1 MAHTKD
7 SNPNAGWEERKA
19 TLSMDEQHKMG
30 QCPSCGSSVERTR
43 VARGYSAD
51 GKECWLME
59 AMGMKHL
66 KWIPLLPEFNAQD
79 SFAFVKRTMEARQ
92 TGYPFVIK
100 LQRARADA

>member
-19 TLSMDEQHKMG
+19 TLSMDELHKLG
-30 QCPSCGSSVERTR
+30 QCPSCGSSVERVR

-59 AMGMKHL
+59 ATGMPL
-66 KWIPLLPEFNAQD
+66 KWIPLLPEFSVQN

-100 LQRARADA
+100 LQRARAVA

>member
-7 SNPNAGWEERKA
+7 RNPNAGVEERKA
-19 TLSMDEQHKMG
+19 TRSMDELYKLG
-30 QCPSCGSSVERTR
+30 ACPTCGSQVQKVR
-43 VARGYSAD
+43 VTRGYSAQ
-51 GKECWLME
+51 GKECWLAE
-59 AMGMKHL
+59 GSCPSL

>member
-19 TLSMDEQHKMG
+19 TLSMDELHKLG
-30 QCPSCGSSVERTR
+30 QCPSCGSSVERVR

-59 AMGMKHL
+59 ATGMRL
-66 KWIPLLPEFNAQD
+66 KWIPLLPEFSVQD
-79 SFAFVKRTMEARQ
+79 SFAFVKRTMERRN
-92 TGYPFVIK
+92 TGNPFVVK
-100 LQRARADA
+100 LYRATAAA